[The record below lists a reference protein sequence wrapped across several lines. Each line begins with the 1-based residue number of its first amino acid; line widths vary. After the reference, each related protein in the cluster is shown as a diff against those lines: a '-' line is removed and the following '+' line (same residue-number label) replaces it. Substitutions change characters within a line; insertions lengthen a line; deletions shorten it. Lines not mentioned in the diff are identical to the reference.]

1 MSLVPTVSAKSSV
14 ARKSYTDCPKYGCSD
29 LIEIQL
35 DSFRW
40 FQEEGLKTSTR
51 RNIPISDFTGNK
63 LELTFVNY
71 EFREPGNRNMRV
83 ASTI

>member
-1 MSLVPTVSAKSSV
+1 MSLVPTVSTKSSV
-14 ARKSYTDCPKYGCSD
+14 ARKSYTRLPQILDVPD

-40 FQEEGLKTSTR
+40 FQEEGLKQVLEEIS
-51 RNIPISDFTGNK
+51 PISDFTGNK

-71 EFREPGNRNMRV
+71 EFREPR
-83 ASTI
+83 

>member
-1 MSLVPTVSAKSSV
+1 VP
-14 ARKSYTDCPKYGCSD
+14 D

-40 FQEEGLKTSTR
+40 FQEEGLKQVLEEIS
-51 RNIPISDFTGNK
+51 PISDFTGNK

-71 EFREPGNRNMRV
+71 EFREPRQSEYESR
-83 ASTI
+83 

>member
-1 MSLVPTVSAKSSV
+1 MSPT
-14 ARKSYTDCPKYGCSD
+14 

-40 FQEEGLKTSTR
+40 FQEEGLKQYWKRIS
-51 RNIPISDFTGNK
+51 PISDFTGNK

-71 EFREPGNRNMRV
+71 EFREPRQIRV
-83 ASTI
+83 LKAAST

>member
-14 ARKSYTDCPKYGCSD
+14 VRKSYTRLPQIMDVPD

-40 FQEEGLKTSTR
+40 FQEEGL
-51 RNIPISDFTGNK
+51 
-63 LELTFVNY
+63 
-71 EFREPGNRNMRV
+71 
-83 ASTI
+83 